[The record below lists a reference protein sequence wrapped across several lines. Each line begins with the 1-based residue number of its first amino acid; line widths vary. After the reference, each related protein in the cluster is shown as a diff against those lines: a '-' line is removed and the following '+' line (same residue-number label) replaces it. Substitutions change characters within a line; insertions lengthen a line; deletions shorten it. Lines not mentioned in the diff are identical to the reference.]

1 LVSRAARP
9 NKPEGDTHW
18 ARLKTPVDL
27 PLRLGAWYRVVAPV
41 TALEVVVS
49 IQGTRVSV
57 PRPYVEL
64 RATPPGEWTV
74 VRNPKVRPERTPQGL
89 RQAYIVCPGCR
100 RRVELPATRLAR
112 SRDVAQLLIVFE
124 TSSQV
129 TPVFRKYD
137 SLAM

>member
-1 LVSRAARP
+1 VSRAGTP
-9 NKPEGDTHW
+9 NKPEGEPQW
-18 ARLKTPVDL
+18 ARLKTAVDL

-74 VRNPKVRPERTPQGL
+74 VRNPKVRSERTPQGL
-89 RQAYIVCPGCR
+89 RQGYIVCPGCR
-100 RRVELPATRLAR
+100 RRVELPAARLAE
-112 SRDVAQLLIVFE
+112 QLC
-124 TSSQV
+124 
-129 TPVFRKYD
+129 PHGKKP
-137 SLAM
+137 

>member
-1 LVSRAARP
+1 MALSR
-9 NKPEGDTHW
+9 EGETHW
-18 ARLKTPVDL
+18 ARLKTAVDL

-64 RATPPGEWTV
+64 RATPPAEWTV
-74 VRNPKVRPERTPQGL
+74 VRNAKVKPERTPQGL

-100 RRVELPATRLAR
+100 RRSEEHTSELQSPI
-112 SRDVAQLLIVFE
+112 D
-124 TSSQV
+124 
-129 TPVFRKYD
+129 
-137 SLAM
+137 

>member
-1 LVSRAARP
+1 MALSR
-9 NKPEGDTHW
+9 EGETHW
-18 ARLKTPVDL
+18 ARLKTAVDL

-74 VRNPKVRPERTPQGL
+74 VRNAKVRPERTPAGL
-89 RQAYIVCPGCR
+89 RQGDNVRPRGR
-100 RRVELPATRLAR
+100 PRGELPAARLA
-112 SRDVAQLLIVFE
+112 
-124 TSSQV
+124 
-129 TPVFRKYD
+129 
-137 SLAM
+137 

>member
-1 LVSRAARP
+1 LVSRAGRP
-9 NKPEGDTHW
+9 TKPEGEPHW
-18 ARLKTPVDL
+18 ARLKTAVDL

-89 RQAYIVCPGCR
+89 RQGYIVCPGCR
-100 RRVELPATRLAR
+100 RRVELPATRLAE
-112 SRDVAQLLIVFE
+112 QLCPHCNE
-124 TSSQV
+124 TFPIAWDERPRQE
-129 TPVFRKYD
+129 R
-137 SLAM
+137 